1 MSFFHRINRT
11 ISNERFAAY
20 KIQGGDDASAFS
32 KYLWN
37 VALCE
42 SLYPALNI
50 IEVAYRNATHT
61 AICATP
67 IGADWLKQEIQ
78 ILHSPEIEKIQ
89 KAKNN
94 LKRRCKTV
102 TEAYLVSELSF
113 GFWDS
118 LLNSRYETLWH
129 KIIKDVFPN
138 MPKRIRT
145 RQEASS
151 RMSGIRL
158 LRNSALHH
166 HSIWHWSDLSNKH
179 AQIQEVLT
187 WICPS
192 MTSTLTKID
201 RFPSVFANGPGAYLE
216 IAKALAQ

>member
-89 KAKNN
+89 EAKNN

-129 KIIKDVFPN
+129 KIIKDVFP
-138 MPKRIRT
+138 
-145 RQEASS
+145 
-151 RMSGIRL
+151 
-158 LRNSALHH
+158 
-166 HSIWHWSDLSNKH
+166 KH
-179 AQIQEVLT
+179 AKADTYPTGSIQPHERNPAPQEL
-187 WICPS
+187 CPS
-192 MTSTLTKID
+192 SSLHLALERPFEQARSDSRSPNVDLPIHDFHID
-201 RFPSVFANGPGAYLE
+201 
-216 IAKALAQ
+216 QD